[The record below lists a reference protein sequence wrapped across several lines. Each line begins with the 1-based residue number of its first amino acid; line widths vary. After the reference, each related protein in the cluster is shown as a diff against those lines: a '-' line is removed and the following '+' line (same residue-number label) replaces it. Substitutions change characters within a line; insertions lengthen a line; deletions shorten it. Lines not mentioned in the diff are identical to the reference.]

1 LSARFDTYYRYAE
14 LTAVLHEYASAHPD
28 LLRLEVIGQSH
39 EGRDIWLATVSAF
52 ATGSDK
58 DKPALW
64 VDGNIHAAE
73 LVGSMACLYLIDS
86 LLKGYQDDE
95 HIRHCLDSR
104 VFYICPRVNPDG
116 AELALADTPKL
127 IRSGTRAYPYT
138 DPVSAGLVSEDMDG
152 DGRILS
158 MRIPDASGHW
168 KVSAHDPRLLVPRD
182 PTETGGKYYRLLP
195 EGRIEEFDGALI
207 SIKPKAEGLDLNRN
221 FPVNWRAE
229 QEQAGAGPYPV
240 SEPEVQAVVDFIANH
255 ANICSGIA
263 FHSYS
268 GALLRPYSDKPDD
281 KLIPEDLWTFE
292 TIGAKGTELTG
303 YPAVSAYHKFQY
315 HPQQVIS
322 GALDDWLYEELGV
335 FAWTVELW
343 GPQRRAG
350 IEMDHFINWYRDH
363 PLEDDLKLLKWN
375 DEVLNGEGFVDWYP
389 FEHPQLG
396 QVELGGWNPLYSFW
410 NPPANLLQ
418 QEIEVFPQWLVWHN
432 LISPRLEIL
441 DIDVK
446 QLEAELWQVNLVVH
460 NTGWLPTYVS
470 QQAKQKNKVRG
481 VICEIQTPDTVTLI
495 SGQARLEREQLEGRA
510 HKPASPFGWGG
521 QMADPTDNRL
531 RVEWVVR
538 GNPETRIKVIARH
551 DRAGRAEQEFQ
562 LR

>member
-1 LSARFDTYYRYAE
+1 MSARFDTYYRYPE
-14 LTAVLHEYASAHPD
+14 LCAVLQEYAAAYPE
-28 LLRLEVIGQSH
+28 LIRLEVFGQSH
-39 EGRDIWLATVSAF
+39 EGRDIWLATVTAF
-52 ATGSDK
+52 ATGSAE

-86 LLKGYQDDE
+86 LLVGYAQDE
-95 HIRHCLDSR
+95 TIQRCLDSR

-116 AELALADTPKL
+116 AELALADIPKL
-127 IRSGTRAYPYT
+127 IRSGTRPYPYV
-138 DPVSAGLVSEDMDG
+138 DPVTAGLVSEDLDG

-158 MRIPDASGHW
+158 MRIADTSGNW
-168 KVSAHDPRLLVPRD
+168 KISAADPRLLVPRD
-182 PTETGGKYYRLLP
+182 PTETGGQYYRLLP
-195 EGRIEEFDGALI
+195 EGRIEEYDGALI
-207 SIKPKAEGLDLNRN
+207 PLKPKREGLDLNRN

-229 QEQAGAGPYPV
+229 QEQTGAGSYPV
-240 SEPEVQAVVDFIANH
+240 SEPEVRAVVDFIARH

-281 KLIPEDLWTFE
+281 QLIPEDRWTFE
-292 TIGAKGTELTG
+292 TIGTKGTELTG

-350 IEMDHFINWYRDH
+350 IEMEHFIDWYRHH

-375 DEVLNGEGFVDWYP
+375 DEELDGKGFVDWYP

-396 QVELGGWNPLYSFW
+396 PVELGGWDPLYSFW
-410 NPPANLLQ
+410 NPPPKLLQ
-418 QEIEVFPQWLVWHN
+418 QEIATFPQWLVWHN
-432 LISPRLEIL
+432 LISPRLEIF
-441 DIDVK
+441 DCYVK
-446 QLEAELWQVNLVVH
+446 QLEANLWQVNLVVQ

-481 VICEIQTPDTVTLI
+481 VICEIQLPANITLI
-495 SGQARLEREQLEGRA
+495 SGPARLEREQLEGRA

-538 GNPETRIKVIARH
+538 GAAASTIKLIARH
-551 DRAGRAEQEFQ
+551 ERAGRAEAEIQ
-562 LR
+562 LQ

>member
-1 LSARFDTYYRYAE
+1 M
-14 LTAVLHEYASAHPD
+14 
-28 LLRLEVIGQSH
+28 
-39 EGRDIWLATVSAF
+39 
-52 ATGSDK
+52 
-58 DKPALW
+58 W

-73 LVGSMACLYLIDS
+73 LVGSMACVYLIDS
-86 LLKGYQDDE
+86 LLKGYQHDAG
-95 HIRHCLDSR
+95 IRHCLDSR

-127 IRSGTRAYPYT
+127 IRSGTRPYPYV
-138 DPVSAGLVSEDMDG
+138 DPVTAGLVSEDMDG

-158 MRIPDASGHW
+158 MRIPDASGYW
-168 KVSAHDPRLLVPRD
+168 KISAADPRLMVPRD
-182 PTETGGKYYRLLP
+182 PTETGGQYYRLLP
-195 EGRIEEFDGALI
+195 EGRIEDYDGALI
-207 SIKPKAEGLDLNRN
+207 PLKPKREGLDLNRN

-240 SEPEVQAVVDFIANH
+240 SEPEVEAVVDFIARH
-255 ANICSGIA
+255 TNICSGIA

-268 GALLRPYSDKPDD
+268 GALLRPFSDKPDD
-281 KLIPEDLWTFE
+281 RLIPEDLWTFE

-350 IEMDHFINWYRDH
+350 IEVEHFIDWYRHH

-375 DEVLNGEGFVDWYP
+375 DEVLNGQGFVDWYP
-389 FEHPQLG
+389 FVHPQLG
-396 QVELGGWNPLYSFW
+396 QIELGGWNPLYSFW

-418 QEIEVFPQWLVWHN
+418 QEIAAFPQWLVWHN
-432 LISPRLEIL
+432 LISPRLEIFDL
-441 DIDVK
+441 SVK
-446 QLEAELWQVNLVVH
+446 QLQAELWQINLVVH

-470 QQAKQKNKVRG
+470 QQAKQKDKVRG
-481 VICEIQTPDTVTLI
+481 VICEIQLPDTVTLI
-495 SGQARLEREQLEGRA
+495 SGQARIERGQLEGRA

-538 GNPETRIKVIARH
+538 GDPATSVKVIARH
-551 DRAGRAEQEFQ
+551 DRAGHAEREIE

>member
-1 LSARFDTYYRYAE
+1 LSARFDTYYRYPE
-14 LTAVLHEYASAHPD
+14 LTAVLQEYASTHPD
-28 LLRLEVIGQSH
+28 LLRLEVIGRSY
-39 EGRDIWLATVSAF
+39 EGRDIWLATVTAF

-64 VDGNIHAAE
+64 VDGNIHATE
-73 LVGSMACLYLIDS
+73 LVGSMACVYLIDS
-86 LLKGYQDDE
+86 LLKGYQHDAG
-95 HIRHCLDSR
+95 IRHCLDSR

-127 IRSGTRAYPYT
+127 IRSGTRPYPYV
-138 DPVSAGLVSEDMDG
+138 DPVTAGLVSEDMDG

-158 MRIPDASGHW
+158 MRIPDASGYW
-168 KVSAHDPRLLVPRD
+168 KISAADPRLMVPRD
-182 PTETGGKYYRLLP
+182 PTETGGQYYRLLP
-195 EGRIEEFDGALI
+195 EGRIEDYDGALI
-207 SIKPKAEGLDLNRN
+207 PLKPKREGLDLNRN

-240 SEPEVQAVVDFIANH
+240 SEPEVEAVVDFIARH
-255 ANICSGIA
+255 TNICSGIA

-268 GALLRPYSDKPDD
+268 GALLRPFSDKPDD
-281 KLIPEDLWTFE
+281 RLIPEDLWTFE

-350 IEMDHFINWYRDH
+350 IEMDHFIDWYRQH

-375 DEVLNGEGFVDWYP
+375 DEVLNGQGFVDWYP

-396 QVELGGWNPLYSFW
+396 QIELGGWNPLYSFW

-418 QEIEVFPQWLVWHN
+418 QEIAAFPQWLVWHN
-432 LISPRLEIL
+432 LISPRLEIFDL
-441 DIDVK
+441 SVK
-446 QLEAELWQVNLVVH
+446 QLQAELWQINLVVH

-470 QQAKQKNKVRG
+470 QQAKQKDKVRG
-481 VICEIQTPDTVTLI
+481 VICEIQLPDTVTLI
-495 SGQARLEREQLEGRA
+495 SGQARIERGQLEGRA

-538 GNPETRIKVIARH
+538 GDPATSVKVIARH
-551 DRAGRAEQEFQ
+551 DRAGHAEREIE

>member
-1 LSARFDTYYRYAE
+1 MSARFDTYYRYPE
-14 LTAVLHEYASAHPD
+14 LTAVLQEFATTHPE

-39 EGRDIWLATVSAF
+39 EGRDIWLATVTTF
-52 ATGSDK
+52 ATGNAK

-73 LVGSMACLYLIDS
+73 LVGSMACVYLIDS
-86 LLKGYQDDE
+86 LLKGYQHDTNV
-95 HIRHCLDSR
+95 RQCLDSR

-127 IRSGTRAYPYT
+127 IRSSTRAYPYT
-138 DPVSAGLVSEDMDG
+138 DPVTAGLVNEDMDG
-152 DGRILS
+152 DGRVLS
-158 MRIPDASGHW
+158 MRIPDASGNW
-168 KVSAHDPRLLVPRD
+168 KVSAADPRLLVPRD
-182 PTETGGKYYRLLP
+182 PTESGGQYYRLLP
-195 EGRIEEFDGALI
+195 EGRIEDYDGALI
-207 SIKPKAEGLDLNRN
+207 PIKPKAEGLDLNRN
-221 FPVNWRAE
+221 FPINWRAE

-240 SEPEVQAVVDFIANH
+240 SEPEVQAVVDFIARH

-322 GALDDWLYEELGV
+322 GALDDWLYEELGM

-350 IEMDHFINWYRDH
+350 IEVEHFIDWYRHH

-375 DEVLNGEGFVDWYP
+375 DEVLNGEGFIDWYP

-396 QVELGGWNPLYSFW
+396 QIELGGWNPLYSFW
-410 NPPANLLQ
+410 NPPANMLQ

-432 LISPRLEIL
+432 LISPRLEIFDL
-441 DIDVK
+441 SVE
-446 QLEAELWQVNLVVH
+446 QLETELWQVNLVVH

-481 VICEIQTPDTVTLI
+481 VICEIQLPDTVTLI
-495 SGQARLEREQLEGRA
+495 SGQARIEGGQLEGRA

-531 RVEWVVR
+531 RSEWVVR
-538 GNPETRIKVIARH
+538 AVAKTRIKVIARH
-551 DRAGRAEQEFQ
+551 DRAGRAELEIQ